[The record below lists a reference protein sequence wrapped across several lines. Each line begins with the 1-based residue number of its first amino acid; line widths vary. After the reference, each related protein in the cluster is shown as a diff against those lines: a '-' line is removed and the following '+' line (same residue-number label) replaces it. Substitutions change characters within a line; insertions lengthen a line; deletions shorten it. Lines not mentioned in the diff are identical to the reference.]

1 MKQTTNQADRLAEL
15 TDVQRVEMVIELI
28 TEFGETLERKFP
40 EEAAYLPRAF
50 IGAALTRISA
60 EHGSEIAIRVLREI
74 VDELESGSPGD
85 DTVVAVNEEG
95 DPGSQMH

>member
-1 MKQTTNQADRLAEL
+1 
-15 TDVQRVEMVIELI
+15 I

-40 EEAAYLPRAF
+40 QEAALLPRTF

-74 VDELESGSPGD
+74 VDELESGTPGD
-85 DTVVAVNEEG
+85 DAAPAVNEEG
-95 DPGSQMH
+95 GQDSSKIH